1 MLPSLR
7 NYWHP
12 VAKIEE
18 VSAQPKQFHLLDEDL
33 VLFRTD
39 SGVVALRDLCI
50 HRGTALSLG
59 WVQDGTITCA
69 YHGWQYDKTGA
80 CIRIPSLP
88 AGSPIPP
95 KARTHAYQADEAYGV
110 VWVNLA
116 DPVAPVPPFPDGLF
130 DDPKY
135 RTFLAYDGVWST
147 SAGRAVENFLDVSH
161 FAWVHENI
169 LGSRDNPVIPQYQ
182 VDSTNFSLAYTIRV
196 PQPSAHDYYIY
207 TLHLPF
213 TAHIEGGRDGAPEH
227 DYISIAAAPI
237 SAKKTRI
244 FVWRGRDHSFEKS
257 DAEIGEFQT
266 ALLMQDR
273 AIVESQRPEAIPL
286 DLRDEVHLKVPDAV
300 AISYRKLLAEIDH
313 TGSYMP

>member
-18 VSAQPKQFHLLDEDL
+18 VSDQPKPFQLLDERL
-33 VLFRTD
+33 VLFRSD
-39 SGVVALRDLCI
+39 SSLVALRDLCI

-59 WVQDGTITCA
+59 WVEGGRLTCA
-69 YHGWQYDKTGA
+69 YHGWQYDMTGT
-80 CIRIPSLP
+80 CVRIPSLP
-88 AGSPIPP
+88 EGSPIPP
-95 KARTHAYQADEAYGV
+95 KAKTACYETAEAYGL
-110 VWVNLA
+110 VWVNL
-116 DPVAPVPPFPDGLF
+116 DNPVAPVPPFPDGLF

-169 LGSRDNPVIPQYQ
+169 LGSRDNTVTPQYNVEAQ
-182 VDSTNFSLAYTIRV
+182 DSSLEYTIRV
-196 PQPSAHDYYIY
+196 PQPSAHDYYTY

-213 TAHIEGGRDGAPEH
+213 TAHIEGGRDGGSDH
-227 DYISIAAAPI
+227 DYISISASPI
-237 SAKKTRI
+237 SERRTRI
-244 FVWRGRDHSFEKS
+244 FVWRGRDHSFDQS
-257 DAEIGEFQT
+257 DKEIGEFQT
-266 ALLMQDR
+266 YLLLQDR

-286 DLRDEVHLKVPDAV
+286 DLREEVHLKVPDAV
-300 AISYRKLLAEIDH
+300 AISYRKLLAAIDH
-313 TGSYMP
+313 IGSYMP